1 MALGPVQ
8 LLLVGFDHPD
18 LRDAIIDV
26 LDRLRASDSVL
37 VIDTLGVSKDA
48 QGAIE
53 VRQLCDQAPGRLVGA
68 LVGLRFQR
76 EEGLELAAVE
86 AGVDRFSDDD
96 GWDVLG
102 DIPNDTAAALVLIE
116 HRWAVP
122 LREAITRSGGFRIGD
137 GFINPLDLVE
147 IGLATAEEADALSAI
162 ETGGF
167 TRPA

>member
-8 LLLVGFDHPD
+8 LLLVGFDHPE
-18 LRDAIIDV
+18 LRDAIIDA
-26 LDRLRASDSVL
+26 LDRLCESDSVL
-37 VIDTLGVSKDA
+37 VIDTLGVSKDVE
-48 QGAIE
+48 GAIE
-53 VRQLCDQAPGRLVGA
+53 VRQLCDQTPGRLVGA
-68 LVGLRFQR
+68 LVGLGFAG
-76 EEGLELAAVE
+76 EEGLELAAAE
-86 AGVDRFSDDD
+86 AGSNRFSDDD

-122 LREAITRSGGFRIGD
+122 LREAIMRAGGFRISD

-167 TRPA
+167 NRPA

>member
-8 LLLVGFDHPD
+8 LLLVGFDHPE
-18 LRDAIIDV
+18 LRDAIIDA
-26 LDRLRASDSVL
+26 LDRLCESDSVL
-37 VIDTLGVSKDA
+37 VIDTLGVSKDVE
-48 QGAIE
+48 GAIE
-53 VRQLCDQAPGRLVGA
+53 VRQLCDQTPGRLVGA
-68 LVGLRFQR
+68 LVGLGFAG
-76 EEGLELAAVE
+76 EEGLELAAPE
-86 AGVDRFSDDD
+86 AGSNRFSDDD

-122 LREAITRSGGFRIGD
+122 LREAIMRAGGFRISD

-167 TRPA
+167 NRPA